1 MPTAILRA
9 RNTEHL
15 NRIELK
21 YHHFDDTEPRQLSN
35 QVRRLGAGVAGVGW
49 PISGGAESNIKLANK
64 GKDNSRA
71 GATSR
76 SGSRPGT
83 PARAATAPVPVPTPR
98 VPVVTSAAKQ
108 AAKAASIKSARGPRI
123 QRCETAS
130 IAGSDRSRRPKQ
142 RQLAAAVEKQ
152 PAAAASRRLVAF
164 TNTRLPAGPNPKL
177 MPMPMVMA
185 NAGTRTGDGHMA
197 NHGDPV
203 MPPEQSQPQIPTPA
217 DYNKFYNINSNHQGQ
232 QGQQQGQQQHQQ
244 QRGVGIGM
252 AMGMAV
258 GVGVGAAVVNYN
270 VSSKANSNSPT
281 SQAFPPRRDSKKG
294 SNPVARHQPPPPT
307 SHPSDWPLDSSSSS
321 SSSQPPQQPQP
332 PRQHHQYYQH
342 HQQHPSHR
350 PPLQR
355 QLSQPNAPS
364 RRHQS
369 PGRPPTAGSNTNPS
383 SGYHDNNDRGYVA
396 NSHPHPPPLNS
407 YRSTEH
413 MSNASAQRYS
423 PVPFENH
430 HPGHRHRPPPP
441 NGPTSHGQFQ
451 NSQPKGLRIRTGP
464 TPPHTPSQNRGR
476 QTPDQRFPTERN
488 GRLPEESG
496 MRSPIIQMPL
506 AFNKIATS
514 RQEQSRS
521 SSPTTTRSPIE
532 SFHSS
537 LPNIRPQ
544 GSRRPTV
551 LREEVSPQERY
562 SPRGTSES
570 LTMSRHDEISQ
581 DRPSSTP
588 RKPSPSPENPQQRP
602 QSPAVNEAN
611 ASARGS
617 PRMVGQQDAV
627 RSSVVTSHSAT
638 TTSASEPGDISG
650 EMSVEDAIDMYGS
663 DDDDW
668 DPTEVP
674 VIDKQKRTDSGTPLE
689 GSGATPKKV
698 SMKED
703 RMSRSGLADF
713 LIKQREEAASP
724 SSPTLDERGVSLVLE
739 NGINLEAELHD
750 AQNNEW
756 QAITDKRK
764 SSVPTEA
771 EITDDWSEI
780 NRPAPEDTPPR
791 YPPMK
796 PSAPR
801 DRYGFRTETQYITAA
816 EYNAWNGKYEEIL
829 TRRKKKWSAL
839 LKEAGL
845 TPLDN
850 EIPVRFPP
858 RSQKVKRFVRKG
870 IPPEW
875 RGNAWWFYAS
885 GQKYI
890 NKNPGL
896 YEKLVA
902 QGAPTD
908 SEAPELIE
916 RDLHRT
922 HPDNIHF
929 KPEQKLP
936 LSNGAKLTKHKQSNS
951 KIVETPIIQSLRRV
965 LTAFALYVPRIGY
978 CQSLN
983 FWAGMLLLFM
993 DEEKAFWMLY
1003 IITHQYLPGTHERSL
1018 EGSNID
1024 QAVLMMAVKDA
1035 MPHVWAKISLC
1046 LDGTS
1051 VNFNNSKLPDIT
1063 LCTASWLMS
1072 GFISNLPI
1080 ESVLR
1085 VWDAFFYEG
1094 SKILFRVSLGLFKIA
1109 EPAIRAVGD
1118 PVEVFQI
1125 VQTTPRKCI
1134 DAGALMDLCFKRRNG
1149 YGHLSQ
1155 DDIENRR
1162 RERKDLLDREKRA
1175 NGDSVPRSSRDDMS
1189 IRKGFARELIEEG
1202 EDSVRRFRNFIHHKR

>member
-15 NRIELK
+15 NRIGLK
-21 YHHFDDTEPRQLSN
+21 YHHVDDSHSTEPRQIPR
-35 QVRRLGAGVAGVGW
+35 QAGRPGAGVAGVGW
-49 PISGGAESNIKLANK
+49 PSSGAESNIKLANK
-64 GKDNSRA
+64 GKDTSRENSRA
-71 GATSR
+71 GATTR
-76 SGSRPGT
+76 SGSRQG
-83 PARAATAPVPVPTPR
+83 ATATA
-98 VPVVTSAAKQ
+98 TSAN
-108 AAKAASIKSARGPRI
+108 GPRN
-123 QRCETAS
+123 QRCETPAS
-130 IAGSDRSRRPKQ
+130 NRSKRPRQQ
-142 RQLAAAVEKQ
+142 RQLVVEQ
-152 PAAAASRRLVAF
+152 QQQSASRRLVSF
-164 TNTRLPAGPNPKL
+164 TNTRIPV
-177 MPMPMVMA
+177 PMQMMMVEEHR
-185 NAGTRTGDGHMA
+185 GTSTRDGHMA
-197 NHGDPV
+197 SNGDPV
-203 MPPEQSQPQIPTPA
+203 MPQAQAQAQAQAASPA
-217 DYNKFYNINSNHQGQ
+217 DYDKFYNINTNHQGQ
-232 QGQQQGQQQHQQ
+232 
-244 QRGVGIGM
+244 RGVGVGM
-252 AMGMAV
+252 GMGIGMAV
-258 GVGVGAAVVNYN
+258 GVGLGVAVGGRDGSNPN
-270 VSSKANSNSPT
+270 SKSNSPT
-281 SQAFPPRRDSKKG
+281 SHAFPPRRDSKKG
-294 SNPVARHQPPPPT
+294 SNPVDRRQPPT
-307 SHPSDWPLDSSSSS
+307 SHPSDWPLDSS
-321 SSSQPPQQPQP
+321 QPQPQHQHQP
-332 PRQHHQYYQH
+332 PRQHQPPPPHHHHH
-342 HQQHPSHR
+342 HQQQQQHSSSRR

-355 QLSQPNAPS
+355 QLSHPNAPSS

-369 PGRPPTAGSNTNPS
+369 PGRPPTAGSNTNTS
-383 SGYHDNNDRGYVA
+383 TLAYHDHDRGHAA
-396 NSHPHPPPLNS
+396 NPPPLNS
-407 YRSTEH
+407 YRSAEH
-413 MSNASAQRYS
+413 MSNASPQRSS
-423 PVPFENH
+423 PVPFEHH
-430 HPGHRHRPPPP
+430 HPGQRHRPPPP

-476 QTPDQRFPTERN
+476 PTPDQRFPTDRN

-506 AFNKIATS
+506 AFNKIATT

-551 LREEVSPQERY
+551 LREEVPSQERY

-570 LTMSRHDEISQ
+570 LAMSRHDEISQ
-581 DRPSSTP
+581 DRPPSGP
-588 RKPSPSPENPQQRP
+588 RKPSPSPENLQQRS
-602 QSPAVNEAN
+602 QSPAFNESN
-611 ASARGS
+611 PSARGS
-617 PRMVGQQDAV
+617 PRMIGQQDAV

-674 VIDKQKRTDSGTPLE
+674 VIDRQKRTDSGTPLE
-689 GSGATPKKV
+689 GGAAPKKV

-739 NGINLEAELHD
+739 NGVNLEAELHD

-764 SSVPTEA
+764 SSVPAEA

-829 TRRKKKWSAL
+829 VRRKKKWNGL

-850 EIPVRFPP
+850 EVPVRFPP

-929 KPEQKLP
+929 KPEQKYP

-965 LTAFALYVPRIGY
+965 LTAFAVYVPGIGY

-993 DEEKAFWMLY
+993 DEERAFWMLY

-1155 DDIENRR
+1155 DDIETRR
-1162 RERKDLLDREKRA
+1162 RERRELLERERRA
-1175 NGDSVPRSSRDDMS
+1175 NGDGFPRSSRDDMS

>member
-9 RNTEHL
+9 RNIEHL

-21 YHHFDDTEPRQLSN
+21 YHHFDESEPRQTPN
-35 QVRRLGAGVAGVGW
+35 QVRTPRAGATGVGW
-49 PISGGAESNIKLANK
+49 PISGGGAESNIKLANK

-76 SGSRPGT
+76 GGSRPGT
-83 PARAATAPVPVPTPR
+83 PARAATAPVPVPAP
-98 VPVVTSAAKQ
+98 
-108 AAKAASIKSARGPRI
+108 ASINSGSRI
-123 QRCETAS
+123 QRCETAAS
-130 IAGSDRSRRPKQ
+130 NRSRRPKQ
-142 RQLAAAVEKQ
+142 RQVPVVEKQ
-152 PAAAASRRLVAF
+152 QPAARRLVPF
-164 TNTRLPAGPNPKL
+164 TNTRVPVPT
-177 MPMPMVMA
+177 PMPMIMVEERR
-185 NAGTRTGDGHMA
+185 GTNIGDGHMA

-203 MPPEQSQPQIPTPA
+203 MPPAQAQTQAHMQTQTQMQPQIPIPT

-232 QGQQQGQQQHQQ
+232 
-244 QRGVGIGM
+244 RSGIGM
-252 AMGMAV
+252 AVGMAV
-258 GVGVGAAVVNYN
+258 GVGVGIGVGAAVG
-270 VSSKANSNSPT
+270 AAGT
-281 SQAFPPRRDSKKG
+281 GAGTGTGTGTGTGAAAFPPRRDSKKG
-294 SNPVARHQPPPPT
+294 SNPVDRRQPPT

-321 SSSQPPQQPQP
+321 QQPQQSQSQPPT
-332 PRQHHQYYQH
+332 PRHHQYH
-342 HQQHPSHR
+342 HNHHHHNHQNQQQQYSSHR
-350 PPLQR
+350 VPLQR
-355 QLSQPNAPS
+355 QLSQPNTPS

-369 PGRPPTAGSNTNPS
+369 PGRPPTAGSNTHTSP
-383 SGYHDNNDRGYVA
+383 GPPCYDHDRGHGA
-396 NSHPHPPPLNS
+396 NPPLNS

-413 MSNASAQRYS
+413 MPNASSQRSS

-430 HPGHRHRPPPP
+430 HPGQRHRPPPP

-451 NSQPKGLRIRTGP
+451 NNQPKGLRIRTGP

-476 QTPDQRFPTERN
+476 PTPDQRFPTDRN

-496 MRSPIIQMPL
+496 MKSPIIQMPL
-506 AFNKIATS
+506 AFNKITTS
-514 RQEQSRS
+514 RQDQPRS

-544 GSRRPTV
+544 GTRRPTV

-570 LTMSRHDEISQ
+570 LTMSRHDEISY
-581 DRPSSTP
+581 DRPQSAP
-588 RKPSPSPENPQQRP
+588 RKPSPSPENSQQRP

-617 PRMVGQQDAV
+617 PRMIGQNDDAV

-674 VIDKQKRTDSGTPLE
+674 VIDRQKRTDSGTPLE
-689 GSGATPKKV
+689 GGATPKKV

-724 SSPTLDERGVSLVLE
+724 SSPTSDERGVSLVLE
-739 NGINLEAELHD
+739 NGVNLEAELHD

-764 SSVPTEA
+764 SSIPAEA
-771 EITDDWSEI
+771 EIADDWSEI

-816 EYNAWNGKYEEIL
+816 EYNAWNGKYEDIL
-829 TRRKKKWSAL
+829 VRRKKKWNGL

-850 EIPVRFPP
+850 EVPVRFPP

-929 KPEQKLP
+929 KPEQKYP

-965 LTAFALYVPRIGY
+965 LTAFAVYVPRIGY

-993 DEEKAFWMLY
+993 DEEKSFWMLY

-1175 NGDSVPRSSRDDMS
+1175 NGEGVPRNSRDDMS
-1189 IRKGFARELIEEG
+1189 LRKGFARELIEEG